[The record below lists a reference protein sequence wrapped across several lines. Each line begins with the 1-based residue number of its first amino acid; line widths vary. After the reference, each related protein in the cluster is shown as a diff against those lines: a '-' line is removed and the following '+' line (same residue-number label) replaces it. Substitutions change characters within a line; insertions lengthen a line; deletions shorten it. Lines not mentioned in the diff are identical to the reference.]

1 MNSIEIRARL
11 ANLEFERID
20 AEEIG
25 LTRNQAYMADLEEEI
40 FECRAVLVLTA
51 VTELAVARAEVD
63 DRLEG

>member
-63 DRLEG
+63 GRLEG